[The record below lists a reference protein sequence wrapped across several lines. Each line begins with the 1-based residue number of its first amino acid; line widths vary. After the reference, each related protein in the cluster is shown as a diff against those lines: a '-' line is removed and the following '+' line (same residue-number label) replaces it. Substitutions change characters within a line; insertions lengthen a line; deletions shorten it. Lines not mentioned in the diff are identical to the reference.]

1 MGGSAMIDPDRTLIE
16 STRTRRA
23 RMLAAFLH
31 GSLSSRRA
39 VNTNLKRVLGS
50 IVLAAVISVACLG
63 TGFVLGHLEKQRNE
77 KAVEAFRAVSQ
88 ANPIPATP
96 PYEEDEE
103 TGLLRHMHTG
113 VYIDPRTGFEV
124 DPDTML
130 ATDPQGR
137 LIDTRTG
144 WIFDPHTGYYTDPA
158 SGVTVD
164 PSTLTVVKEP

>member
-1 MGGSAMIDPDRTLIE
+1 MIDPDRTLVE

-39 VNTNLKRVLGS
+39 VNTNVKRVLGS
-50 IVLAAVISVACLG
+50 TVLAAVISVGCLG

-77 KAVEAFRAVSQ
+77 KAIEAFRQASE
-88 ANPIPATP
+88 ANPIPAKP
-96 PYEEDEE
+96 PYVKSKE
-103 TGLLRHMHTG
+103 TGLLKNTRTG
-113 VYIDPRTGFEV
+113 VHIDPRTGFEV
-124 DPDTML
+124 DPKTML
-130 ATDPQGR
+130 AKDPQGR

-144 WIFDPHTGYYTDPA
+144 WIFDPKTGYYTDPA

-164 PSTLTVVKEP
+164 PSTLTVVKGP